1 MDGGSRRFTPPPAPS
16 PSGSLCDPANQ
27 DTEPRSGSVGEGDVI
42 YPVRKSE
49 GRAPAFLGVERSLTG
64 RRWRAREAEVGL
76 VEALRRRF
84 QLPEIAARLLA
95 GRGVTLED
103 APNFLEPTLKALFPD
118 PSSFAD
124 MDEAARVIEDAIVA
138 GRSCAVLADY
148 DVDGGSSAAQ
158 LVRYFR
164 ARGRELKIYV
174 PDRMKEGYG
183 PSALAFERLKA
194 DGVELVITVDC
205 GAAAEG
211 PLNAAAELGLDVIV
225 LDHHLMAGPPPKAR
239 AVVNPNRLDCK
250 SGQGDLTAAGVVLVT
265 LAAVNREARRRG
277 SIGANNLPDLMH
289 MLDLAAIGTV
299 CDVAPL
305 TGFNRAIVAQGLKVL
320 RNGNNLGLVALA
332 ESAGRPIGKGGGL
345 ATVYDF
351 GFILGPRINAGGRV
365 GDASLATRLLST
377 EDPAEARE
385 LAAMLED
392 LNAERRAREAEMLA
406 EAETAALAEAEL
418 RAVVIVG
425 SHRWHPGVIGIAAGR
440 LKDRLMK
447 PTIVLGGVGEHE
459 PAKGSGRSTPG
470 VNLGAAIAAA
480 KNAGLLING
489 GGHAMAAGLTVEWGK
504 VEELKDFLSEALAG
518 EIASAAGEARALSID
533 AAGAISA
540 LDLKLIDALDRIG
553 PYGQGHPEP
562 VFALPDVR
570 VSFAKLVKDEHVR
583 FTLEDS
589 RGARIGGIAFRAMQS
604 ALGEALLK
612 REGIFHAAVR
622 VKRNEWNGNVRA
634 EVEIVDLAA
643 AH

>member
-1 MDGGSRRFTPPPAPS
+1 MSAALKVPYAP
-16 PSGSLCDPANQ
+16 N
-27 DTEPRSGSVGEGDVI
+27 
-42 YPVRKSE
+42 
-49 GRAPAFLGVERSLTG
+49 AFLGVERSLTG
-64 RRWRAREAEVGL
+64 RRWRTREADLAL
-76 VEALRRRF
+76 VEAFRRRF
-84 QLPEIAARLLA
+84 SLPEIAARLLA
-95 GRGVTLED
+95 ARGVPFDGAE
-103 APNFLEPTLKALFPD
+103 NFLEPTLKALFPD

-124 MDEAARVIEDAIVA
+124 MDEAARVIEDAIVS

-148 DVDGGSSAAQ
+148 DVDGGSSGAQ

-183 PSALAFERLKA
+183 PSVLAFERLKA

-211 PLNAAAELGLDVIV
+211 PLNAAAELGLDVVV
-225 LDHHLMAGPPPKAR
+225 LDHHLMNHAPPKAR
-239 AVVNPNRLDCK
+239 AVVNPNRMDCK

-265 LAAVNREARRRG
+265 LAAVNREARKRG
-277 SIGANNLPDLMH
+277 SIGSNNLPDLMQ

-320 RNGNNLGLVALA
+320 RAGKNIGLVALA
-332 ESAGRPIGKGGGL
+332 ENAGRKGQ

-377 EDPAEARE
+377 EDPAEANE
-385 LAAMLED
+385 LAATLEA
-392 LNAERRAREAEMLA
+392 LNQERRAREAEMLA
-406 EAETAALAEAEL
+406 EAESAALAEAET
-418 RAVVIVG
+418 RSVVIVG
-425 SHRWHPGVIGIAAGR
+425 SHLWHPGVIGIAAGR

-447 PTIVLGGVGEHE
+447 PTIVLGGVSEHE

-470 VNLGAAIAAA
+470 VNLGAAVAAA
-480 KNAGLLING
+480 KEAGLLING
-489 GGHAMAAGLTVEWGK
+489 GGHAMAAGLTVEWDK
-504 VEELKDFLSEALAG
+504 VEALKDFLSERLSG
-518 EIASAAGEARALSID
+518 EMAAAAGEARALAVD
-533 AAGAISA
+533 AAGAIGS
-540 LDLKLIDALDRIG
+540 LDLGLIDALDRIG

-570 VSFAKLVKDEHVR
+570 VSFAKIVKEEHVR
-583 FTLEDS
+583 FTLEDA
-589 RGARIGGIAFRAMQS
+589 RGAKVSGIAFRAMKS
-604 ALGEALLK
+604 PLGEALLK
-612 REGIFHAAVR
+612 RDATYHAAVR
-622 VKRNEWNGNVRA
+622 VKRNEWNGNVKA
-634 EVEIVDLAA
+634 EVEIVDLAGA
-643 AH
+643 G

>member
-1 MDGGSRRFTPPPAPS
+1 MSAAARPKF
-16 PSGSLCDPANQ
+16 Q
-27 DTEPRSGSVGEGDVI
+27 DS
-42 YPVRKSE
+42 
-49 GRAPAFLGVERSLTG
+49 AFLGVERSLTG
-64 RRWRAREAEVGL
+64 RRWRARDADVGM

-84 QLPEIAARLLA
+84 ALPEIAARLLA
-95 GRGVTLED
+95 ARGV
-103 APNFLEPTLKALFPD
+103 APDEAEAFLAPTLKTHFPD
-118 PSSFAD
+118 PSSFQD
-124 MDEAARVIEDAIVA
+124 MDEAARVIEDAIVS

-183 PSALAFERLKA
+183 PNVLAFERLKEQ
-194 DGVELVITVDC
+194 GVELVITVDC
-205 GAAAEG
+205 GAAAEA
-211 PLNAAAELGLDVIV
+211 PLNAAADLGLDVIV
-225 LDHHLMAGPPPKAR
+225 LDHHLMSGPPPKAR
-239 AVVNPNRLDCK
+239 AVVNPNRLDDR
-250 SGQGDLTAAGVVLVT
+250 SGQGHLTAAGVVLVA
-265 LAAVNREARRRG
+265 LAAVNREARKRG
-277 SIGANNLPDLMH
+277 SIGANNLPDLIQ

-305 TGFNRAIVAQGLKVL
+305 TGFNRAIVAQGLKIL
-320 RNGNNLGLVALA
+320 RNGKNIGMVALS
-332 ESAGRPIGKGGGL
+332 ENAGRKGQ

-385 LAAMLED
+385 LAATLEA
-392 LNAERRAREAEMLA
+392 LNQERRAREAEMLA
-406 EAETAALAEAEL
+406 DAETEALAEAEK

-425 SHRWHPGVIGIAAGR
+425 SPRWHPGVIGIAAGR

-447 PTIVLGGVGEHE
+447 PTIVLGGVSEHE

-470 VNLGAAIAAA
+470 VNLGAAVA
-480 KNAGLLING
+480 KAKAEGLLING
-489 GGHAMAAGLTVEWGK
+489 GGHAAAAGLTVEWDK
-504 VEELKDFLSEALAG
+504 VEALKDFLSDALSH
-518 EIASAAGEARALSID
+518 EIAAAAGEARALSVD
-533 AAGAISA
+533 AAAAVGAM
-540 LDLKLIDALDRIG
+540 DLALIDACEQIG

-570 VSFAKLVKDEHVR
+570 VCYAKLVKEEHVR
-583 FTLEDS
+583 FTLEDA
-589 RGARIGGIAFRAMQS
+589 RGARIGGIAFRAMKS
-604 ALGEALLK
+604 PLGEALMK
-612 REGIFHAAVR
+612 REGTFHAAVR
-622 VKRNEWNGNVRA
+622 LKRNEWNGNVRA

-643 AH
+643 AS

>member
-1 MDGGSRRFTPPPAPS
+1 MTVATALRDVSGG
-16 PSGSLCDPANQ
+16 
-27 DTEPRSGSVGEGDVI
+27 
-42 YPVRKSE
+42 
-49 GRAPAFLGVERSLTG
+49 AFLGVERSLTG
-64 RRWRAREAEVGL
+64 RRWRARDADLGM

-84 QLPEIAARLLA
+84 SLPEIAARLLA
-95 GRGVTLED
+95 GRGVGLDQAE
-103 APNFLEPTLKALFPD
+103 AFLTPTLKTHFPD

-124 MDEAARVIEDAIVA
+124 MDEAARVIEDAIVS

-183 PSALAFERLKA
+183 PSGLAFERLKEQ
-194 DGVELVITVDC
+194 GVELVITVDC
-205 GAAAEG
+205 GAAAEA
-211 PLNAAAELGLDVIV
+211 PLNAAAGLGLDVIV
-225 LDHHLMAGPPPKAR
+225 LDHHLMSGPPPKAR
-239 AVVNPNRLDCK
+239 AVVNPNRLDDR
-250 SGQGDLTAAGVVLVT
+250 SGQGHLTAAGVALVT

-277 SIGANNLPDLMH
+277 SIGANNLPDLIQ

-305 TGFNRAIVAQGLKVL
+305 TGFNRAIVAQGLKIL
-320 RNGNNLGLVALA
+320 RNRKNLGLAALA
-332 ESAGRPIGKGGGL
+332 ENAGRKDH

-377 EDPAEARE
+377 EDPEEARE
-385 LAAMLED
+385 LAATLEA
-392 LNAERRAREAEMLA
+392 LNQERRAREAEMLA
-406 EAETAALAEAEL
+406 DAETEALAEAER

-425 SHRWHPGVIGIAAGR
+425 SPRWHPGVIGIAAGR

-447 PTIVLGGVGEHE
+447 PTIVLGGVSEYE

-470 VNLGAAIAAA
+470 VNLGAAVA
-480 KNAGLLING
+480 KAKAAGLLING
-489 GGHAMAAGLTVEWGK
+489 GGHAAAAGLTVEWDK
-504 VEELKDFLSEALAG
+504 VPALKDFLSEALAG
-518 EIASAAGEARALSID
+518 ELAEAAGEARALSVD
-533 AAGAISA
+533 AAGALGAID
-540 LDLKLIDALDRIG
+540 LDLIAAIDRIG

-570 VSFAKLVKDEHVR
+570 VCYSKLVKEEHVR
-583 FTLEDS
+583 FTLEDA
-589 RGARIGGIAFRAMQS
+589 RGARIGGIAFRAMKS
-604 ALGEALLK
+604 AIGETLMK
-612 REGIFHAAVR
+612 REGTFHAAVR
-622 VKRNEWNGNVRA
+622 LKRNEWNGNVRA

-643 AH
+643 AP